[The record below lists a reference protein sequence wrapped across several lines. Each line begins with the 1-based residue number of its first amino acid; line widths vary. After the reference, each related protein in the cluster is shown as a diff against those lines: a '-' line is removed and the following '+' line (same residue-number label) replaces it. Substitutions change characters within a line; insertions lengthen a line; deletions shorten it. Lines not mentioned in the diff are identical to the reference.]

1 MNNAA
6 KIGGL
11 LAAMLFLPVAASA
24 APVSFTSEGATS
36 NHNLGAYTGTIE
48 LSDNLLTVQLNNTS
62 PLNNGGFLVAFA
74 LNRPN
79 DNFTVQSVSSSLG
92 TFSTLLSGPVFA
104 TGQFGDFDF
113 GVAVNSFL
121 GGGPPAGGIPVN
133 GAATFIFTLAGD
145 ITGLTTGSFLNAQS
159 TGGEWIAARFR
170 GFEDGGSDVVGATP
184 LFDDPPNEI
193 PEPTTMALLGGSLVG
208 LALLRR
214 RRQQA

>member
-1 MNNAA
+1 MSNAV

-11 LAAMLFLPVAASA
+11 LAAMLFLPAAAFA
-24 APVSFTSEGATS
+24 APVSFTSVGATS

-48 LSDNLLTVQLNNTS
+48 LSDSLLTVHLNNTS

-74 LNRPN
+74 LNKPN
-79 DNFTVQSVSSSLG
+79 ENFTVQSVSSSLS
-92 TFSTLLSGPVFA
+92 TFSTLLSGPIFA

-133 GAATFIFTLAGD
+133 GTATFVFTLAGD
-145 ITGLTTGSFLNAQS
+145 ITGLTTSSFLNAQS

-170 GFEDGGSDVVGATP
+170 GFEDGGSDVVGAIP
-184 LFDDPPNEI
+184 RIDDPPGEI

-208 LALLRR
+208 LALFRR